1 MIIGSLHG
9 VLNMIIGE
17 GIDSE
22 DGFRHFFLARFEKVP
37 KSVFRNDSLGYA
49 QV

>member
-1 MIIGSLHG
+1 MIIGSLYG

-17 GIDSE
+17 ENRFWRRFSAL
-22 DGFRHFFLARFEKVP
+22 FLARFEKVP

-49 QV
+49 QI